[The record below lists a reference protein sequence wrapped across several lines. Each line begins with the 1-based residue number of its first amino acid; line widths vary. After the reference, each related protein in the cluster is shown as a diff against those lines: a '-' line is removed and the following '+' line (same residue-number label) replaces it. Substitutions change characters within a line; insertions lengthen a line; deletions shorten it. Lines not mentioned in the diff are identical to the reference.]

1 LDVMSPAQ
9 ALETAREILH
19 VMPLVMRTV
28 VAGLRSAG
36 ELPAPAH
43 FPLLVILK
51 EQSRTLSEL
60 AELRG
65 VSLPTMSNSIS
76 ALVQR
81 GWVRRVGAAATSP
94 GTVAAR
100 EGSKGSRHRSGTAP
114 LNRLPDRRV
123 VFVEVTAAGLAA
135 LDRVER
141 AAERHLADV
150 LGPLDL
156 ASRRRLTAGFS
167 VLKRLFDAPPAG
179 LNRRRREPSSRVT
192 RT

>member
-1 LDVMSPAQ
+1 MSPAQ

-81 GWVRRVGAAATSP
+81 GLVRRVGAAASF
-94 GTVAAR
+94 GTVGGAER
-100 EGSKGSRHRSGTAP
+100 SKGSRHRNGTTP
-114 LNRLPDRRV
+114 VNRLPDRRV
-123 VFVEVTAAGLAA
+123 VFVEATPAGLAA

-167 VLKRLFDAPPAG
+167 VLKRLFDAPPPAG
-179 LNRRRREPSSRVT
+179 SNRRRREPSGRVT

>member
-1 LDVMSPAQ
+1 MSPAQ

-51 EQSRTLSEL
+51 EQSRTLTEL

-81 GWVRRVGAAATSP
+81 GWVRRLGAGASAGAVASAA
-94 GTVAAR
+94 
-100 EGSKGSRHRSGTAP
+100 GSKGLRRRNGKAP
-114 LNRLPDRRV
+114 LISQPDRRV
-123 VFVEVTAAGLAA
+123 VLVEVTATGLAA
-135 LDRVER
+135 LERVEK

-150 LGPLDL
+150 LAPLDP

-167 VLKRLFDAPPAG
+167 VLKRLFDAPLPG
-179 LNRRRREPSSRVT
+179 VSRRRKEPSGRVT

>member
-1 LDVMSPAQ
+1 MSPAQ

-81 GWVRRVGAAATSP
+81 GWVRRVGAAASF
-94 GTVAAR
+94 GTVAAA
-100 EGSKGSRHRSGTAP
+100 EGSKGSRRRNATAP
-114 LNRLPDRRV
+114 VNRVPDRRV

-167 VLKRLFDAPPAG
+167 VLRRLFDTPPAG